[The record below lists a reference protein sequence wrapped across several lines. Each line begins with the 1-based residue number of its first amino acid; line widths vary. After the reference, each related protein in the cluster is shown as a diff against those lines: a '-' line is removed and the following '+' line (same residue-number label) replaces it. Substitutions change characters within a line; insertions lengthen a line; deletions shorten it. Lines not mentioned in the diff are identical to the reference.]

1 MHPVPSQPTRETTG
15 GTTPT
20 SVAGGPKLGDIPA
33 CEAAITEARLREAL
47 TMQGGR
53 ASQGRQGRE
62 A

>member
-1 MHPVPSQPTRETTG
+1 MRPVPSRPTRETTG

-47 TMQGGR
+47 TM
-53 ASQGRQGRE
+53 
-62 A
+62 